1 MRKYLVEV
9 IKVDSKDGAIL
20 DSWDL
25 FAYPTREEAIEEAKT
40 VCDSSINPRML
51 GYTHVLVHE
60 LVYDNELEVPIESNQ
75 IASFDIKKE

>member
-25 FAYPTREEAIEEAKT
+25 FAYPTRDEAIEEAKA
-40 VCDSSINPRML
+40 VSDSSVNARML
-51 GYTHVLVHE
+51 GYTNILVHE
-60 LVYDNELEVPIESNQ
+60 LEYDNELEAPTRTRQ
-75 IASFDIKKE
+75 IASFKIK